1 MCCGPWLSCSP
12 PLSLCLEWSMLQP
25 AQGDMLTFLIVT
37 GGSVWLLME
46 FAFSIFEKMQ
56 AQEIL
61 RSLRLPEFDDF
72 SQFFRSF
79 PTTTLVGIGAC
90 AAVIAYWF
98 ASRPKAVK
106 PPCNLRMQSEEV
118 EGSNG
123 ARHSVLGDGPK
134 LLTHYYDDARTM
146 YEVFQ
151 RGRHISENAPCLGSR
166 KPNQPYEWLSYKKV
180 SDRAEWLGSGLL
192 QQGCKPSA
200 EQFIGVFAQN
210 RPEWI
215 ISELA
220 CYTYSMVVVP
230 LYDTLGHGAI
240 RYIINTADIST
251 VICDKPDKARLLLE
265 HVEKGETPG
274 LKSIVLM
281 DPVGLELTERGRT
294 CSVRIQTMQELEE
307 CGRMNRRA
315 PLPPKPED
323 LSIVCFT
330 SGTTGKPKGA
340 MLSHGN
346 VVADFSGFLKVTEK
360 VIFPTQDDVLIS
372 FLPLAHMFERIIQSV
387 VYCHGGRIGFFQGDI
402 RLLSDDM
409 KTLRPTIFPVVPRLL
424 NRMYDKIFSQ
434 ADTPIKRWI
443 LEFASK
449 RKEAEVWRGIIR
461 NDSLW
466 DRLLFNKVQASLGGR
481 VRMIVTGAAPASPT
495 VLGFLRATLGC
506 QVYEGY
512 GQTECTAGCT
522 FTTPGDWTSGH
533 VGAPLP
539 CNLIKLVDVE
549 EMNYFTS
556 KGEGEICVKGPNV
569 FKGYLKDKQK
579 TAEALDKDGWLYT
592 GDVGKWLPNGT
603 LKIIDRKKHIF
614 KLAQGE
620 YIAPEKIEN
629 IYIRSEPVS
638 QIYVHGDS
646 LQAFLVGIVVPDM
659 EVMPGWAR
667 KKKFEGSFEELCNNL
682 ELKKAIMNDMVR
694 LGKESGL
701 HSFEQVKAI
710 HIHTE
715 MFSVQNGLLTPTLKA
730 KRPELRDFFKQRIE
744 ELYSRVSLVKD

>member
-1 MCCGPWLSCSP
+1 
-12 PLSLCLEWSMLQP
+12 
-25 AQGDMLTFLIVT
+25 MLTFLVVS
-37 GGSVWLLME
+37 GGSIWLLME
-46 FAFSIFEKMQ
+46 FAISILEKMQ

-61 RSLRLPEFDDF
+61 RSLRLPEFDEF
-72 SQFFRSF
+72 SQFFRSV
-79 PTTTLVGIGAC
+79 PAATLVGLGAF

-106 PPCNLRMQSEEV
+106 PPCNLLMQSEEV
-118 EGSNG
+118 EDGDG
-123 ARHSVLGDGPK
+123 ARHSVLGDGPE

-146 YEVFQ
+146 YEVFK
-151 RGRHISENAPCLGSR
+151 RGHHISENGPCLGSR
-166 KPNQPYEWLSYKKV
+166 KPNQPYEWLSYKEV
-180 SDRAEWLGSGLL
+180 SDRAEFLGSGLL
-192 QQGCKPSA
+192 YQGCKPSSD
-200 EQFIGVFAQN
+200 QFIGVFAQN

-220 CYTYSMVVVP
+220 CYTYSMVVIP

-251 VICDKPDKARLLLE
+251 VICDKPEKAKILLE
-265 HVEKGETPG
+265 NVEKGETPG
-274 LKSIVLM
+274 LKSVVLM
-281 DPVGLELTERGRT
+281 DAVDQQLVERGKN
-294 CSVRIQTMQELEE
+294 CSVRVQTMQEVEE
-307 CGRMNRRA
+307 CGRKYRRS
-315 PLPPKPED
+315 PIPPTPED

-330 SGTTGKPKGA
+330 SGTTGNPKGA
-340 MLSHGN
+340 MLTHGN

-360 VIFPTQDDVLIS
+360 VIFPKQDDVLIS
-372 FLPLAHMFERIIQSV
+372 FLPLAHMFERVIQSV

-434 ADTPIKRWI
+434 ANTPVKRWI
-443 LEFASK
+443 LEFASR
-449 RKEAEVWRGIIR
+449 RKEAEVRRGVIR
-461 NDSLW
+461 NNSLW
-466 DRLLFNKVQASLGGR
+466 DKLLFNKVQASLGGR

-495 VLGFLRATLGC
+495 VLGFLRAALGC

-539 CNLIKLVDVE
+539 CNFIKLVDVE
-549 EMNYFTS
+549 EMNYFAS

-569 FKGYLKDKQK
+569 FKGYLKDKEK
-579 TAEALDKDGWLYT
+579 TAEALDADGWLYT
-592 GDVGKWLPNGT
+592 GDIGRWLTNGT

-646 LQAFLVGIVVPDM
+646 LQAFLVGIVVPDA

-667 KKKFEGSFEELCNNL
+667 KKGFEGTFVELCNNL
-682 ELKKAIMNDMVR
+682 ELKKAIMADMVR

-701 HSFEQVKAI
+701 HSFEQVKAV
-710 HIHTE
+710 HIHKE
-715 MFSVQNGLLTPTLKA
+715 MFTVQNGLLTPTLKA
-730 KRPELRDFFKQRIE
+730 RRRELRDFFKQEIE
-744 ELYSRVSLVKD
+744 ELYATVSV